1 MPSARRAFLGSVDT
15 ALAVGISGC
24 TGSERHPVSL
34 SVSNLT
40 AESGSL
46 FVEILPADVETDFS
60 ENGLFAEWIDL
71 APDGADA
78 ASYVERRDVFD
89 VQKALVRVK
98 NSRGYIAEYTFVPDC
113 LDSETGEHVEV
124 TVLGADAAT
133 VSQSW
138 CRT

>member
-1 MPSARRAFLGSVDT
+1 MPSARRTFLGSVGT
-15 ALAVGISGC
+15 ALAVGIWGC
-24 TGSERHPVSL
+24 TGSERRPVS
-34 SVSNLT
+34 NPT
-40 AESGSL
+40 AESRSL

-78 ASYVERRDVFD
+78 ASYVERRDAFD
-89 VQKALVRVK
+89 AQKALVRVK
-98 NSRGYIAEYTFVPDC
+98 NGRGYIVEYTFVPDC